1 MKNNKGITLI
11 ALVITIIVSLVIAG
25 IALSLS
31 LGNNGILEKSKKATI
46 ETNKSE
52 EQEQIAFAW
61 TTLTVN
67 KKENQIKNIDESSF
81 EEELNRSGNNA
92 RVDYINNNKN
102 NFFLITF
109 QDTNNQ
115 YIVDENGNIRV
126 KEKIEEF
133 EETYSYTGEEEE
145 IILTKGKYL
154 IECWGAQGG
163 GETGGK
169 GAYVC
174 GELTIDK

>member
-1 MKNNKGITLI
+1 MASINEKGITLI

-92 RVDYINNNKN
+92 RVDYINNNNN
-102 NFFLITF
+102 NFE
-109 QDTNNQ
+109 
-115 YIVDENGNIRV
+115 IVKSSV
-126 KEKIEEF
+126 
-133 EETYSYTGEEEE
+133 
-145 IILTKGKYL
+145 
-154 IECWGAQGG
+154 
-163 GETGGK
+163 
-169 GAYVC
+169 
-174 GELTIDK
+174 

>member
-115 YIVDENGNIRV
+115 YIVDEKVI
-126 KEKIEEF
+126 
-133 EETYSYTGEEEE
+133 
-145 IILTKGKYL
+145 
-154 IECWGAQGG
+154 
-163 GETGGK
+163 
-169 GAYVC
+169 
-174 GELTIDK
+174 

>member
-1 MKNNKGITLI
+1 MKRNKGITLI

-92 RVDYINNNKN
+92 RVDYMMVY
-102 NFFLITF
+102 
-109 QDTNNQ
+109 
-115 YIVDENGNIRV
+115 YIVC
-126 KEKIEEF
+126 KF
-133 EETYSYTGEEEE
+133 
-145 IILTKGKYL
+145 
-154 IECWGAQGG
+154 
-163 GETGGK
+163 
-169 GAYVC
+169 
-174 GELTIDK
+174 

>member
-102 NFFLITF
+102 NFEL
-109 QDTNNQ
+109 
-115 YIVDENGNIRV
+115 V
-126 KEKIEEF
+126 K
-133 EETYSYTGEEEE
+133 SS
-145 IILTKGKYL
+145 
-154 IECWGAQGG
+154 
-163 GETGGK
+163 
-169 GAYVC
+169 V
-174 GELTIDK
+174 

>member
-102 NFFLITF
+102 NFFFLF
-109 QDTNNQ
+109 FKDTNNQ
-115 YIVDENGNIRV
+115 YIFYEIVNIR
-126 KEKIEEF
+126 EN
-133 EETYSYTGEEEE
+133 
-145 IILTKGKYL
+145 
-154 IECWGAQGG
+154 
-163 GETGGK
+163 
-169 GAYVC
+169 
-174 GELTIDK
+174 